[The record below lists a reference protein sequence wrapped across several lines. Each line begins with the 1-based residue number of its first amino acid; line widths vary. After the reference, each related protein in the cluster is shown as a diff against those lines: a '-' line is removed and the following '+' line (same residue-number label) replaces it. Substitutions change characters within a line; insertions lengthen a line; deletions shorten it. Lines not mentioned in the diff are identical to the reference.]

1 MDAER
6 KYTRELIKKSLRENF
21 EKILHEAK
29 LTDNEEAVVRMVVLR
44 KASRVETSLKL
55 NMSES
60 TVSRIMREFY
70 ERAQAILESQLS
82 SKYQAVSSS

>member
-21 EKILHEAK
+21 ERILHEAK

-44 KASRVETSLKL
+44 KSSRVETSLKL

-70 ERAQAILESQLS
+70 ERAQAILES
-82 SKYQAVSSS
+82 

>member
-29 LTDNEEAVVRMVVLR
+29 LTDNEESVVRMVVLR
-44 KASRVETSLKL
+44 KCSTVETALKL
-55 NMSES
+55 NISES
-60 TVSRIMREFY
+60 TVYRIMREFY
-70 ERAQAILESQLS
+70 ERAQVILES
-82 SKYQAVSSS
+82 

>member
-21 EKILHEAK
+21 ERILHEAK

-70 ERAQAILESQLS
+70 ERAQAILES
-82 SKYQAVSSS
+82 

>member
-1 MDAER
+1 MDVER
-6 KYTRELIKKSLRENF
+6 KAVREQIKKSLRENF
-21 EKILHEAK
+21 EKIIYASK
-29 LTDNEEAVVRMVVLR
+29 LTEQEEAVVRMVVLR

-70 ERAQAILESQLS
+70 ERAQAIL
-82 SKYQAVSSS
+82 AA

>member
-21 EKILHEAK
+21 ERILHEAK

-70 ERAQAILESQLS
+70 ERAQVILES
-82 SKYQAVSSS
+82 

>member
-29 LTDNEEAVVRMVVLR
+29 LTENEEAVVRMVVLR

-70 ERAQAILESQLS
+70 ERAHVMLES
-82 SKYQAVSSS
+82 

>member
-29 LTDNEEAVVRMVVLR
+29 LADDEEAVVRMVVLR

-70 ERAQAILESQLS
+70 ERAQVILES
-82 SKYQAVSSS
+82 

>member
-70 ERAQAILESQLS
+70 ELAQAIF
-82 SKYQAVSSS
+82 AA

>member
-21 EKILHEAK
+21 ERILHEAK

-44 KASRVETSLKL
+44 KCSTVETSLKL
-55 NMSES
+55 NISES
-60 TVSRIMREFY
+60 TVYRIMREFY
-70 ERAQAILESQLS
+70 ERAQVILES
-82 SKYQAVSSS
+82 

>member
-6 KYTRELIKKSLRENF
+6 KYTRELIKQSLRENF

-60 TVSRIMREFY
+60 TVSRIMSEFY
-70 ERAQAILESQLS
+70 ERAQAIL
-82 SKYQAVSSS
+82 AA

>member
-70 ERAQAILESQLS
+70 ERAQVILES
-82 SKYQAVSSS
+82 

>member
-70 ERAQAILESQLS
+70 ERAQVIL
-82 SKYQAVSSS
+82 AA

>member
-21 EKILHEAK
+21 ERILHEAK

-44 KASRVETSLKL
+44 KCSTVETSLKL
-55 NMSES
+55 NISES
-60 TVSRIMREFY
+60 TVYRIMREFY
-70 ERAQAILESQLS
+70 ERAQVILEN
-82 SKYQAVSSS
+82 

>member
-21 EKILHEAK
+21 EKILHKAK

-70 ERAQAILESQLS
+70 ERAQAILEI
-82 SKYQAVSSS
+82 

>member
-6 KYTRELIKKSLRENF
+6 KYTRELIKKALRENF
-21 EKILHEAK
+21 ERILHEAK

-70 ERAQAILESQLS
+70 ERAQVILS
-82 SKYQAVSSS
+82 S

>member
-21 EKILHEAK
+21 ERILHEAK

-55 NMSES
+55 NISES

-70 ERAQAILESQLS
+70 ERAQVIL
-82 SKYQAVSSS
+82 AA

>member
-29 LTDNEEAVVRMVVLR
+29 LTDNEESVVRMVVLR
-44 KASRVETSLKL
+44 KCSTVETSLKL
-55 NMSES
+55 NISES
-60 TVSRIMREFY
+60 TVYRIMREFY
-70 ERAQAILESQLS
+70 ERAQVILES
-82 SKYQAVSSS
+82 

>member
-6 KYTRELIKKSLRENF
+6 KYTRKLIKKSLRENF

-70 ERAQAILESQLS
+70 ERAQAIL
-82 SKYQAVSSS
+82 AA